1 MNTREELLK
10 QIDEGKQFNYLHFWG
25 HKQRGLQVDKA
36 CFSQWF
42 VAPFQIGGITYPTA
56 EHYMM
61 AGKARLFDD
70 QTVFKEI
77 LTASD
82 PDMVKRLGRKVKNYD
97 EPTWVEH
104 RFQIVVDGN
113 YAKFSQNP
121 KLKQY
126 LLSTADKIIVEASP
140 LDRIWG
146 TGLAQDH
153 PDSNNP
159 QLWQGLNLLGFALM
173 EVRSRLLSEHKY

>member
-1 MNTREELLK
+1 MNTLEELLK
-10 QIDEGKQFNYLHFWG
+10 QIGEGRQFNYLHFWG
-25 HKQRGLQVDKA
+25 HKQRGLQADKA

-42 VAPFQIGGITYPTA
+42 VAPFQVDNITYPTA

-70 QTVFKEI
+70 QIVLKEI
-77 LTASD
+77 LTTSD

-97 EPTWVEH
+97 ESTWVER

-126 LLSTADKIIVEASP
+126 LLSTGDKVIVEASP
-140 LDRIWG
+140 LDKIWG

-153 PDSNNP
+153 TDSNNP
-159 QLWQGLNLLGFALM
+159 HLWQGLNLLGFALM

>member
-1 MNTREELLK
+1 MNTLEELLK

-25 HKQRGLQVDKA
+25 HKQRGLQADKA

-42 VAPFQIGGITYPTA
+42 VAPFQIDGITYPTA

-70 QTVFKEI
+70 QAVLKEI
-77 LTASD
+77 LVTSD

-97 EPTWVEH
+97 ESAWVEH

-113 YAKFSQNP
+113 YAKFSQNQ

-126 LLSTADKIIVEASP
+126 LLSTADKVIVEASP
-140 LDRIWG
+140 LDKIWG

-153 PDSNNP
+153 PDSNSP
-159 QLWQGLNLLGFALM
+159 HLWQGLNLLGFALM
-173 EVRSRLLSEHKY
+173 EVRCKLLAENKH

>member
-1 MNTREELLK
+1 MNTLEELL
-10 QIDEGKQFNYLHFWG
+10 QHVSEGKQFDYLHFWG
-25 HKQRGLQVDKA
+25 HKQRGLQPDKA

-42 VAPFQIGGITYPTA
+42 VAPFEIDGITYPTA

-70 QTVFKEI
+70 TIVLKEI
-77 LTASD
+77 LVTSN

-97 EPTWVEH
+97 ESAWLEH
-104 RFQIVVDGN
+104 RYQIVVNGN
-113 YAKFSQNP
+113 YAKFSQNQ

-140 LDRIWG
+140 LDKIWG
-146 TGLAQDH
+146 IGLAQDH
-153 PDSNNP
+153 PDSNKP
-159 QLWQGLNLLGFALM
+159 LLWQGLNLLGFALM
-173 EVRSRLLSEHKY
+173 EVRRRLCAEHKY